1 MTKGGFPMTFNQF
14 CIKFL
19 AVVSLFAIA
28 FGFMAWAMLMDA
40 RWMWLIAGGVVVSLL
55 TAYADWVEQ
64 HRYY

>member
-1 MTKGGFPMTFNQF
+1 MAINQF

-19 AVVSLFAIA
+19 SVVSLFAVA

-40 RWMWLIAGGVVVSLL
+40 RWIWLIAGGVVVGLL
-55 TAYADWVEQ
+55 TAYAEWVEQ

>member
-1 MTKGGFPMTFNQF
+1 MTINQL

-19 AVVSLFAIA
+19 VVVSLFAVV

-40 RWMWLIAGGVVVSLL
+40 RWLWLMAGGAVVGLL
-55 TAYADWVEQ
+55 TAYAEWVEQ